1 MGIIKQKTLN
11 NGVTINY
18 WRIQTIEHKPKD
30 GTTVVLGGYVSKSV
44 SDSVGDQG
52 IVATVA
58 FYELSIHKDDFIDS
72 NPYEKAYEL
81 IMATDEFAGS
91 MAG

>member
-1 MGIIKQKTLN
+1 MGIIKQKILD

-30 GTTVVLGGYVSKSV
+30 GTTVILGGYVSKGV

-52 IVATVA
+52 IVDTAT
-58 FYELSIHKDDFIDS
+58 FYDLPIHKDDFIDS

-81 IMATDEFAGS
+81 IMATDEFSGSIAG
-91 MAG
+91 